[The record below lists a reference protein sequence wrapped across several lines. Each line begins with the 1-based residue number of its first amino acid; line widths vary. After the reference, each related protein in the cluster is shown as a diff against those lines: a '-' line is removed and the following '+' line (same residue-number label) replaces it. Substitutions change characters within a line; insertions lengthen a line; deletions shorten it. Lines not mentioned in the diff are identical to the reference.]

1 MKESPEH
8 GFFIDDGDGYYK
20 EFDDYFVEYA
30 DDNGDLEA
38 VEVVCLAKPVEIK
51 LDAAEIVNNWEEALR
66 LECDCDLV
74 DRDQINELQSILDAW
89 CERQPSKCYVGD
101 IGAAEIP
108 VPWCEWFGVEER
120 GNSDEQ

>member
-1 MKESPEH
+1 MIETPH

-38 VEVVCLAKPVEIK
+38 VEFVFLAKPVEII
-51 LDAAEIVNNWEEALR
+51 LDAEDILYNWEESLR
-66 LECDCDLV
+66 LENQNTLV
-74 DRDQINELQSILDAW
+74 DSDQIDELQSILDDW
-89 CERQPSKCYVGD
+89 CEKQPSKCYVGD
-101 IGAAEIP
+101 MSTEIP

-120 GNSDEQ
+120 GRDDDQ